1 MTDIDNIQEVGY
13 AFLKTYYQRMHQD
26 PFKVH
31 HLYSTTAELT
41 HVNYQ
46 MDFDYATDTLPT
58 TKLTGKENISKF
70 YTRHSKKV
78 KSIQIKI
85 DGCDFQFT
93 GSNNSS
99 ILILALGELCW
110 TNTPSYRFCQSF
122 VLAPV
127 PSNPKIY
134 DVTNDVLRFIPYLPT
149 LIGTSEAP
157 LSSLGAPTNMP
168 QYDYSE
174 ELPRSQH
181 DGSEQKDTQRVG
193 GNTSNKESTE
203 ISGGQLFTDRSMSG
217 EHEHNYSA
225 CKPLQSN
232 ITDTAQEAEIGYPQ
246 VAESSEISKQSAVSS
261 EKKTIEEGAS
271 MENTNIRLDVEKD
284 VLSTDEASV
293 LSSPIHSSELNH
305 NETMKAKSPE
315 AEKSALEPAK
325 KMNWASKLAASESKD
340 VPNVTTKYI
349 RAELAPIQPKKAP
362 ERKSVSPGGQA
373 KDAKNYKK
381 KQFYYVNKDGFY
393 PVYVRGTGGVS
404 DEQLVRALESEFG
417 TVRKISSQETFAV
430 IDFED
435 QRCQTEAIERG
446 VLRINNV
453 EVHMEPKT
461 VRKAN
466 ASTSTTSPSGQRFSK
481 KHASK
486 RKA

>member
-46 MDFDYATDTLPT
+46 MDFDYTADTLPT

-85 DGCDFQFT
+85 DACDFQFT

-110 TNTPSYRFCQSF
+110 ANTPSYRFCQNF

-134 DVTNDVLRFIPYLPT
+134 DVTNDVLRFIPYFPT
-149 LIGTSEAP
+149 LIRDGKTSSSNPGAVKDVRKDDYLKEPFGQHIDSEQNIAQKREDNMNNENNREIAEQQHFTDKPKLAEHEQKHDTEKPFQANDMGIVQEAEA
-157 LSSLGAPTNMP
+157 GDIQKAE
-168 QYDYSE
+168 DF
-174 ELPRSQH
+174 
-181 DGSEQKDTQRVG
+181 DGSE
-193 GNTSNKESTE
+193 ESPVALE
-203 ISGGQLFTDRSMSG
+203 
-217 EHEHNYSA
+217 
-225 CKPLQSN
+225 SN
-232 ITDTAQEAEIGYPQ
+232 IIDEGVLPEKTNARSDLKKEAYTAEDAP
-246 VAESSEISKQSAVSS
+246 VPSSAQF
-261 EKKTIEEGAS
+261 
-271 MENTNIRLDVEKD
+271 
-284 VLSTDEASV
+284 
-293 LSSPIHSSELNH
+293 PSELNH
-305 NETMKAKSPE
+305 NETTKVKSPE
-315 AEKSALEPAK
+315 ADKPALEPAK

-340 VPNVTTKYI
+340 VPNATTKYI
-349 RAELAPIQPKKAP
+349 RAELAPVQPKKAP
-362 ERKSVSPGGQA
+362 ERKSVSPSGQL
-373 KDAKNYKK
+373 KDVKNYKK

-466 ASTSTTSPSGQRFSK
+466 ASTSSTSPSGQRFSK
-481 KHASK
+481 KHTSK